1 MTGEEGLG
9 GVTGGAAGDGPGTL
23 IGSDTPPATRFDV
36 ALTDLDGV
44 VYRGADA
51 VPHAVD
57 ALVAARD
64 VGLRLCFVTNNAL
77 RTPAEVAGRLRSL
90 GIPALD
96 TDVVTSAQA
105 AARVLADKLAPKAS
119 VLVVGGAGLRD
130 AVAERGLVAVDNA
143 DDQPAAVVQGYDPE
157 LTYARLAEAALAVRA
172 GALWVAS
179 NADRTIPTERGLM
192 PGNGSLVAMV
202 AAATG
207 AEPIIAG
214 KPEWALH
221 AESLRRSGAR
231 HPLVVG
237 DRLDTDI
244 EAATRAGTASLLVLT
259 GVATP
264 SDVLAAVPAHRPT
277 FLATDLRGLL
287 RPQPGARRRDGGA
300 ATCGTWTARVDGG
313 QLTWHR
319 EAGHPVPREP
329 TAEGIGD
336 GGTDDGLD
344 ALRAACVAAWA
355 AADRGEPVRGFA
367 DDRPPGCDTL
377 EVGRPG

>member
-1 MTGEEGLG
+1 MTGGPAS
-9 GVTGGAAGDGPGTL
+9 GAGPGALT
-23 IGSDTPPATRFDV
+23 GSDGPPATGFDV

-51 VPHAVD
+51 VPHAVA

-64 VGLRLCFVTNNAL
+64 AGLRFCFVTNNAL
-77 RTPAEVAGRLRSL
+77 RPPAAVAGRLRSL
-90 GIPALD
+90 GVPTLD

-105 AARVLADKLAPKAS
+105 AARVLSEKLAPGAP

-130 AVAERGLVAVDNA
+130 AVAERGLVAVDTA
-143 DDQPAAVVQGYDPE
+143 DDQPAAVVQGYDPD

-179 NADRTIPTERGLM
+179 NADRTIPTERGLL
-192 PGNGSLVAMV
+192 PGNGALVAMV

-207 AEPIIAG
+207 AEPIVAG

-264 SDVLAAVPAHRPT
+264 SDVLTAAPAHRPT
-277 FLATDLRGLL
+277 FLAADLRGLL
-287 RPQPGARRRDGGA
+287 QPHPSVRRGDAGGDGGGA
-300 ATCGTWTARVDGG
+300 ATCGAWTARVDDG
-313 QLTWHR
+313 QLSWR
-319 EAGHPVPREP
+319 P
-329 TAEGIGD
+329 GD
-336 GGTDDGLD
+336 GQPWAPAGSGPAGTGARGDDDGLN
-344 ALRAACVAAWA
+344 ALRAACAAAWA
-355 AADRGEPVRGFA
+355 AADRGAPVRGFTG
-367 DDRPPGCDTL
+367 DRPPGCTDL
-377 EVGRPG
+377 EVGRAG